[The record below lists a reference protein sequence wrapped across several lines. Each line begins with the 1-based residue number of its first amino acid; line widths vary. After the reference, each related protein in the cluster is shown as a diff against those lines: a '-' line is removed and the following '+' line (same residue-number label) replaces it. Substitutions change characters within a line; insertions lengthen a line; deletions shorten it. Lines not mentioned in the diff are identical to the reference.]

1 MKKLSL
7 FTHRSSLIAIVS
19 YVLALFLF
27 VSCGSA
33 TPIEKYKKR
42 SEQSYLMDLQEE
54 KNQQILQNENM

>member
-1 MKKLSL
+1 MKSNTKKL
-7 FTHRSSLIAIVS
+7 LIFNFQ
-19 YVLALFLF
+19 LLTFCLL